1 MIIQQHP
8 VDGYLEISFAAETVT
23 LRCHWPADFDS
34 NEWID
39 ISNSFDRERYARMVG
54 DAMTA
59 GAGEVAGIA
68 GGYLTI
74 RVAGDGCTIELSRPQ
89 GGWSAASLRFLVRR
103 PCGEL
108 LPQADETAPAAALSA
123 GPQGPVRE
131 VA

>member
-8 VDGYLEISFAAETVT
+8 LDGYLEISFAAATVT

-39 ISNSFDRERYARMVG
+39 ISNSFDREGYVRMVG

-59 GAGEVAGIA
+59 GTGQVTGIA
-68 GGYLTI
+68 GGHLTI
-74 RVAGDGCTIELSRPQ
+74 RVVGDGCAVEFSRPQ
-89 GGWSAASLRFLVRR
+89 GGWSAASLRVLVRR

-108 LPQADETAPAAALSA
+108 LPPADEIARSA
-123 GPQGPVRE
+123 TPSAEPQNPVRE